1 MTIIEAIE
9 KILGFIVCCSAI
21 GVMALLYHMLSQDT
35 WKSITHDEYEEKID
49 QEIERRW
56 KSQQVC
62 VHYSV
67 CIVDEMNKKED
78 CYYDDYCYRK
88 SV

>member
-1 MTIIEAIE
+1 MTIMYAIE
-9 KILGFIVCCSAI
+9 KIIGFIVCCSAI

-35 WKSITHDEYEEKID
+35 WKSITHDESEKKID

-56 KSQQVC
+56 KSQQVR

-67 CIVDEMNKKED
+67 RIIDEMDKKED
-78 CYYDDYCYRK
+78 YCYDDYCYRK